1 MLQIIFTEMKKLC
14 QVNEFVW
21 INTSIRDSYFIYL
34 FIQVKEKGLTAKRWQ
49 SINPVIL
56 EIDWMLHFNQN
67 NFSII

>member
-21 INTSIRDSYFIYL
+21 INTSIRDSCFIYL

-49 SINPVIL
+49 SIDPVIL